1 MSVFVKIC
9 GMTDET
15 AVRAAV
21 DAGADAVGFVFFAKS
36 PRNLSPAQAARL
48 AAAVPDG
55 IRRVAV
61 TLHPDPALWAEVQQ
75 TLRPDVLQTDLDDFA
90 TLNVDAGIEKWP
102 VLREGSLPEHIPDIF
117 VYESVKSGS
126 GTTVDWEAAAGLAA
140 DRRMIL
146 AGGLSVGNVVEAI
159 GTVRPWGV
167 DVSSA
172 VEATRGVKDPAKIEA
187 FVTAARAAG

>member
-9 GMTDET
+9 GMTDAA

-36 PRNLSPAQAARL
+36 PRNVSPAEAAGL

-55 IRRVAV
+55 IRKVAV
-61 TLHPDPALWAEVQQ
+61 MLHPDPALWAAVQE

-90 TLNVDAGIEKWP
+90 TLDVDAGIEKWP
-102 VLREGSLPEHIPDIF
+102 VLREGSLPERVPDTF
-117 VYESVKSGS
+117 VYESVRSGS
-126 GTTVDWEAAAGLAA
+126 GTTVDWHAAAGLAA

-146 AGGLSVGNVVEAI
+146 AGGLSVGNVAEAI
-159 GTVRPWGV
+159 GIVRPWGV

-172 VEATRGVKDPAKIEA
+172 VEATRGAKDPARIEA
-187 FVTAARAAG
+187 FVTAARAAV